1 MASSYA
7 TSASYGGQIS
17 LSMPL
22 DGSAVEIC
30 KELGR
35 RQLDKSRLDYE
46 LVRIKECINIYKA
59 GFQILPASPFYP
71 ICADIVPIAAAPV
84 VDPEELSKPEGSPI
98 LLDPSPADTSETDVL
113 APTME
118 DPSPEPSSV
127 SSE

>member
-59 GFQILPASPFYP
+59 GFQILPTSPFYP

-84 VDPEELSKPEGSPI
+84 VEPEGSPI
-98 LLDPSPADTSETDVL
+98 LLDPSPAGTSETDVL